1 MKKQTNIPPPPTICI
16 SDCKSIADNPLE
28 IKKGQT
34 FITNKAEFNYST
46 GNETSCFNTKEDLI
60 RLSIN
65 KKHIGVFKKI
75 NFIKIEDWR
84 NNIIENKNIIQIW

>member
-1 MKKQTNIPPPPTICI
+1 MKKQTNIPPPICI

-46 GNETSCFNTKEDLI
+46 GNETSCFNFKEDLI

-65 KKHIGVFKKI
+65 NIIIGLFKKI
-75 NFIKIEDWR
+75 NFMKIEDWR
-84 NNIIENKNIIQIW
+84 NNAIEDIMRTN